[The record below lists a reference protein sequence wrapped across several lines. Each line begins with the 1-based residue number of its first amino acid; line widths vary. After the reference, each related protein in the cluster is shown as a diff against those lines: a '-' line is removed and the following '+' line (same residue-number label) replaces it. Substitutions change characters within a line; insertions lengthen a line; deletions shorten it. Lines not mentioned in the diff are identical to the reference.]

1 MANRVSKT
9 NCDFSG
15 WATRY
20 DIKCADGRTIK
31 PGAFAD
37 CDGEEVTLV
46 YGHSHDNLKNVLGHG
61 LLEARPEGVRLYG
74 LFNKTD
80 SGERAKELVA
90 NGDIKSLSIYANNL
104 RQRAGDVLHGVIR
117 EVSLVLSP
125 ANKGAYIDY
134 PVIQHGDDDDVVE
147 CYIYM
152 DDVIDVPDSHLEHS
166 VDSNNKGENE
176 MAENK
181 EQQAS
186 GGEKTV
192 QDVFNELTEEQ
203 KKVVYF
209 LIGKAVEEAQGGGS
223 DDEDEDDGEVEHGYF
238 GGEDDMYYNAFEQ
251 DGVIG
256 GDVLS
261 HDAFMALQ
269 KDCMDDARKFGS
281 LKDAVIEHAAEY
293 GIENIDYLFPD
304 AKALS
309 EKPEF
314 IARRKEWV
322 SKIIGHTH
330 KTPFARI
337 KTQFADITADEARAK
352 GYIKGSRK
360 KEEVFKLLKRVT
372 DSTTI
377 YKKQKID
384 RQDAIKMTFDHAA
397 WMREEM
403 KVMLEEESARAI
415 LVGDGRNESDED
427 KINELC
433 IRPIVSDDDLYT
445 IKYTVTVGN
454 DETEE
459 DAIIDA
465 SIKVQDD
472 YQGSGSIS
480 MFMDTTTV
488 TKLLL
493 VKDKMGHRIYKSLAE
508 LATAMSVDEI
518 VKMPKGI
525 MPSNVYG
532 IGVDL
537 ADYNVGTDAGGEVNW
552 FDNFDIDFNQ
562 YKYLAETMFSGAL
575 VKPYSAFVLKKNV

>member
-1 MANRVSKT
+1 MANKVSKT

-46 YGHSHDNLKNVLGHG
+46 YGHSHDDLKNVLGHG

-90 NGDIKSLSIYANNL
+90 NGDIRSLSIYANNL

-166 VDSNNKGENE
+166 GDKEEDNKGEKE
-176 MAENK
+176 MADNK
-181 EQQAS
+181 EQGS
-186 GGEKTV
+186 NSKKTV

-203 KKVVYF
+203 KKVLYF
-209 LIGKAVEEAQGGGS
+209 LIGKAVEDAKGGGS
-223 DDEDEDDGEVEHGYF
+223 DDDGEVEHGYY

-251 DGVIG
+251 NDVVG
-256 GDVLS
+256 GGVLS
-261 HDAFMALQ
+261 HDAFMSLQ
-269 KDCMDDARKFGS
+269 GDAMDDARKYGS

-322 SKIIGHTH
+322 SKIIGRTH

-352 GYIKGSRK
+352 GYIKGNRK
-360 KEEVFKLLKRVT
+360 KEEVFTLLKRVT

-377 YKKQKID
+377 YKKQKLD

-397 WMREEM
+397 WMKEEM

-415 LVGDGRNESDED
+415 LVGDGRSSSDED

-433 IRPIVSDDDLYT
+433 IRPIATDDDLFT
-445 IKYTVTVGN
+445 IKYTVQVGQN
-454 DETEE
+454 ETEE
-459 DAIIDA
+459 DAVIDA

-472 YQGSGSIS
+472 YQGSGNITL
-480 MFMDTTTV
+480 FMDTTMV

-493 VKDKMGHRIYKSLAE
+493 VKDGIGHRIYKSLAE

-525 MPSNVYG
+525 IPNNIYG

-552 FDNFDIDFNQ
+552 FDHFDIDFNQ

>member
-1 MANRVSKT
+1 MANKVSKT

-46 YGHSHDNLKNVLGHG
+46 YGHSHNDLKNVLGHG
-61 LLEARPEGVRLYG
+61 LLEAKPEGVRLYG

-80 SGERAKELVA
+80 SGERAKQLVA
-90 NGDIKSLSIYANNL
+90 NGDIRSLSIYANNL

-134 PVIQHGDDDDVVE
+134 PVIQHGDDEDVVE

-166 VDSNNKGENE
+166 GAEVEDKKGEKE
-176 MAENK
+176 MADNK
-181 EQQAS
+181 EQGS
-186 GGEKTV
+186 NSEKTV

-209 LIGKAVEEAQGGGS
+209 LIGKAVEDAKGGGS
-223 DDEDEDDGEVEHGYF
+223 DDDGEVEHGYYE
-238 GGEDDMYYNAFEQ
+238 GENDMYYNAFEQ
-251 DGVIG
+251 NDVISG
-256 GDVLS
+256 GVLS
-261 HDAFMALQ
+261 HDAFMSLQ
-269 KDCMDDARKFGS
+269 GEAMNDARKFGS

-322 SKIIGHTH
+322 SKIIGRTH

-352 GYIKGSRK
+352 GYIKGNRK
-360 KEEVFKLLKRVT
+360 KEEVFTLLKRVT
-372 DSTTI
+372 ESTTI
-377 YKKQKID
+377 YKKQKLD

-397 WMREEM
+397 WMKEEM

-415 LVGDGRNESDED
+415 LVGDGRSSSDED

-433 IRPIVSDDDLYT
+433 IRPIATDDDLFT
-445 IKYTVTVGN
+445 IKYTVQVGQN
-454 DETEE
+454 ETEE
-459 DAIIDA
+459 DAVIDA

-472 YQGSGSIS
+472 YQGSGNITL
-480 MFMDTTTV
+480 FMDTTMV

-493 VKDKMGHRIYKSLAE
+493 VKDGIGHRIYKSLAE

-525 MPSNVYG
+525 IPSNIYG

>member
-1 MANRVSKT
+1 MVNKVSKT

-46 YGHSHDNLKNVLGHG
+46 YGHSHNDLKNVLGHG

-80 SGERAKELVA
+80 SGERAKQLVA
-90 NGDIKSLSIYANNL
+90 NGDIRSLSIYANNL

-134 PVIQHGDDDDVVE
+134 PVIQHGDDEDVVE

-166 VDSNNKGENE
+166 GAEVEDNKGEKD
-176 MAENK
+176 MADNK
-181 EQQAS
+181 AQGS
-186 GGEKTV
+186 NSEKTV

-209 LIGKAVEEAQGGGS
+209 LIGKAVEDARGGGS
-223 DDEDEDDGEVEHGYF
+223 DEDDGEVEHGYYE
-238 GGEDDMYYNAFEQ
+238 GEDDMYYNAFEQ
-251 DGVIG
+251 NDVIG
-256 GDVLS
+256 GGVLS
-261 HDAFMALQ
+261 HDAFMSLQ
-269 KDCMDDARKFGS
+269 SDAMDDARKFGS

-293 GIENIDYLFPD
+293 GIDNIDYLFPD

-322 SKIIGHTH
+322 SKIIGRTH

-352 GYIKGSRK
+352 GYIKGNRK
-360 KEEVFKLLKRVT
+360 KEEVFTLLKRVT

-377 YKKQKID
+377 YKKQKLD

-397 WMREEM
+397 WMKEEM

-415 LVGDGRNESDED
+415 LVGDGRSSSDED

-433 IRPIVSDDDLYT
+433 IRPIATDDDLFT
-445 IKYTVTVGN
+445 IKYTVQVGQN
-454 DETEE
+454 ETEE
-459 DAIIDA
+459 DAVIDA

-472 YQGSGSIS
+472 YQGSGNITL
-480 MFMDTTTV
+480 FMDTTMV

-493 VKDKMGHRIYKSLAE
+493 VKDGIGHRIYKSLAE

-525 MPSNVYG
+525 IPNNIYG

>member
-1 MANRVSKT
+1 MANKVSKT

-46 YGHSHDNLKNVLGHG
+46 YGHSHDDLKNVLGHG

-90 NGDIKSLSIYANNL
+90 NGDIRSLSIYANNL

-134 PVIQHGDDDDVVE
+134 PVIQHGDDEDVVE

-152 DDVIDVPDSHLEHS
+152 DDVIDIPDSHLEHS
-166 VDSNNKGENE
+166 GAEVEDKKGEKE
-176 MAENK
+176 MADNK
-181 EQQAS
+181 EQGS
-186 GGEKTV
+186 NSEKTV

-209 LIGKAVEEAQGGGS
+209 LIGKAVEDTKGGGS
-223 DDEDEDDGEVEHGYF
+223 DDDGEFEHGYY

-251 DGVIG
+251 NDVVG
-256 GDVLS
+256 GGVLS
-261 HDAFMALQ
+261 HDAFMSLQ
-269 KDCMDDARKFGS
+269 GDAMDDARKYGS

-322 SKIIGHTH
+322 SKIIGRTH

-352 GYIKGSRK
+352 GYIKGNRK
-360 KEEVFKLLKRVT
+360 KEEVFTLLKRVT

-377 YKKQKID
+377 YKKQKLD

-397 WMREEM
+397 WMKEEM

-415 LVGDGRNESDED
+415 LVGDGRSSSDED

-433 IRPIVSDDDLYT
+433 IRPIATDDDLFT
-445 IKYTVTVGN
+445 IKYTVQVGQ
-454 DETEE
+454 DQTEE
-459 DAIIDA
+459 DAVIDA

-472 YQGSGSIS
+472 YQGSGNITL
-480 MFMDTTTV
+480 FMDTTMV

-493 VKDKMGHRIYKSLAE
+493 VKDGIGHRIYKSLAE

-525 MPSNVYG
+525 IPNNIYG

-575 VKPYSAFVLKKNV
+575 VKPYSAFVLKKNGSS

>member
-1 MANRVSKT
+1 MANKVSKT

-46 YGHSHDNLKNVLGHG
+46 YGHSHDNLANVLGHG

-90 NGDIKSLSIYANNL
+90 NGDIRSLSIYANNL

-134 PVIQHGDDDDVVE
+134 PVIQHGDDEDIVE
-147 CYIYM
+147 CFIYM
-152 DDVIDVPDSHLEHS
+152 DDVIDVPNSHLEHS
-166 VDSNNKGENE
+166 GSEEDNKGEKD
-176 MAENK
+176 MADNK
-181 EQQAS
+181 GQAS

-223 DDEDEDDGEVEHGYF
+223 DDDDEVEHGYYE
-238 GGEDDMYYNAFEQ
+238 GVDDMYYNAFEQ
-251 DGVIG
+251 DDVVG
-256 GDVLS
+256 GGVLS

-269 KDCMDDARKFGS
+269 GDAMDDARKFGS

-352 GYIKGSRK
+352 GYIKGNRK
-360 KEEVFKLLKRVT
+360 KEEVFTLLKRVT

-377 YKKQKID
+377 YKKQKLD

-397 WMREEM
+397 WMKEEM

-415 LVGDGRNESDED
+415 LVGDGRSSSDED

-433 IRPIVSDDDLYT
+433 IRPIATDDDLFT
-445 IKYTVTVGN
+445 IKHTVVVGN

-459 DAIIDA
+459 NALIDA
-465 SIKVQDD
+465 TIKVQDD
-472 YQGSGSIS
+472 YQGSGNITL
-480 MFMDTTTV
+480 FMDTTMV

-493 VKDKMGHRIYKSLAE
+493 VKDGIGHRIYKSLAE

-525 MPSNVYG
+525 IPNNIYA

>member
-1 MANRVSKT
+1 
-9 NCDFSG
+9 
-15 WATRY
+15 
-20 DIKCADGRTIK
+20 
-31 PGAFAD
+31 
-37 CDGEEVTLV
+37 
-46 YGHSHDNLKNVLGHG
+46 
-61 LLEARPEGVRLYG
+61 
-74 LFNKTD
+74 
-80 SGERAKELVA
+80 
-90 NGDIKSLSIYANNL
+90 
-104 RQRAGDVLHGVIR
+104 
-117 EVSLVLSP
+117 
-125 ANKGAYIDY
+125 
-134 PVIQHGDDDDVVE
+134 
-147 CYIYM
+147 
-152 DDVIDVPDSHLEHS
+152 
-166 VDSNNKGENE
+166 
-176 MAENK
+176 
-181 EQQAS
+181 
-186 GGEKTV
+186 
-192 QDVFNELTEEQ
+192 
-203 KKVVYF
+203 
-209 LIGKAVEEAQGGGS
+209 
-223 DDEDEDDGEVEHGYF
+223 
-238 GGEDDMYYNAFEQ
+238 
-251 DGVIG
+251 
-256 GDVLS
+256 
-261 HDAFMALQ
+261 
-269 KDCMDDARKFGS
+269 
-281 LKDAVIEHAAEY
+281 
-293 GIENIDYLFPD
+293 
-304 AKALS
+304 
-309 EKPEF
+309 
-314 IARRKEWV
+314 
-322 SKIIGHTH
+322 
-330 KTPFARI
+330 
-337 KTQFADITADEARAK
+337 
-352 GYIKGSRK
+352 
-360 KEEVFKLLKRVT
+360 
-372 DSTTI
+372 
-377 YKKQKID
+377 
-384 RQDAIKMTFDHAA
+384 MTFDHAA